1 MRTGRTHHLLTVKYV
16 PRTDTMRKVIG
27 IGETILDIIFKNEQ
41 PTAAVPGGSVFNG
54 IISLGR
60 LGTNVTMITETGND
74 RVGQTI
80 KNFMT
85 DNGVNTDHV
94 CMYLDGRTAISL
106 AYLNDRN
113 DAEYTFYKDY
123 PKARLD
129 VRWPDIQADDI
140 VIMGSYFVLN
150 PVLRTKVKDFL
161 TYARSRQAFIYY
173 DINFRSTHADEA
185 QSLRPTIL
193 ENFDYA
199 DIVRGS
205 TEDFENMFHLSD
217 PLLTYRQEVSA
228 HCPNLLC
235 TDAGGDIRLFT
246 PALSKSYEV
255 KKIKTVSTIGAG
267 DNFNAGIVFGILQA
281 NIHRADL
288 PTLSESQWHTII
300 QHGIS
305 LATEVCQSFHNS
317 ISKEFAQ
324 QYKQDKKKN

>member
-1 MRTGRTHHLLTVKYV
+1 
-16 PRTDTMRKVIG
+16 MRKVIG

-54 IISLGR
+54 IVSLGR
-60 LGTNVTMITETGND
+60 LGTDVTMITETGND

-94 CMYLDGRTAISL
+94 CMYDDGRTAISL
-106 AYLNDRN
+106 AYLNEKN

-129 VRWPDIQADDI
+129 VRWPDIHPDDI

-150 PVLRTKVKDFL
+150 PVLRSKVKEFL
-161 TYARSRQAFIYY
+161 TYARSRKAFIYY

-185 QSLRPTIL
+185 QTLRSTIL
-193 ENFDYA
+193 ENFDFA

-205 TEDFENMFHLSD
+205 TEDFTNMFGISD
-217 PLLTYRQEVSA
+217 PLTTYKQEVSA

-235 TDAGGDIRLFT
+235 TDADGDIRLFT
-246 PALSKSYEV
+246 PTLIKNYKV
-255 KKIKTVSTIGAG
+255 QKIQTVSTIGAG
-267 DNFNAGIVFGILQA
+267 DNFNAGIVYGILQG
-281 NIHRADL
+281 NILRTDL
-288 PTLSESQWHTII
+288 PTLSDSQWKSII

-317 ISKEFAQ
+317 ISKDFAQ
-324 QYKQDKKKN
+324 RYKQNKKQD